1 MLDGDIAGLSVSL
14 IVRADNE
21 ITVDRLEL
29 KQAANWTRC
38 GREASRDRTLLYF
51 ADDGFTVETPRATT
65 KIKSLGRWT
74 HPIAVHA
81 MPLKRLL
88 GKLPTTKEIT
98 LLYSDGWLSVGSVKL
113 SATVENDDRNL

>member
-1 MLDGDIAGLSVSL
+1 MSL
-14 IVRADNE
+14 IVPADNE

-29 KQAANWTRC
+29 KEAASWTRR

-65 KIKSLGRWT
+65 KIKSVGRWT
-74 HPIAVHA
+74 HPITVHSMA
-81 MPLKRLL
+81 LKRLL

-113 SATVENDDRNL
+113 SATTANGDGNL